1 MNGKEKISVKALRVV
16 ERIAR
21 NEVEKVRC
29 GWPPNLLW
37 NRSSTEKTEAERKL
51 RFDKLKIALNKKIKY
66 KKKPFRSVWCV

>member
-29 GWPPNLLW
+29 G
-37 NRSSTEKTEAERKL
+37 
-51 RFDKLKIALNKKIKY
+51 
-66 KKKPFRSVWCV
+66 